1 MYVCMYVCMGYY
13 LQVSGGAVH
22 GVEAVGDQGAPLIVA
37 AELQRELARAVRLM
51 WITRGG
57 GGDKRRR

>member
-1 MYVCMYVCMGYY
+1 MYVCMGYY

-57 GGDKRRR
+57 GGR